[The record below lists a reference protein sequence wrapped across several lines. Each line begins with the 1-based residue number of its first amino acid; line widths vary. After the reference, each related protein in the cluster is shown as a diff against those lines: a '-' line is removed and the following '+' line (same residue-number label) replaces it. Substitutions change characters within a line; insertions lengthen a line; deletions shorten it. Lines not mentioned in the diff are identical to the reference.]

1 MNVRAISLLL
11 LMTIS
16 ILSCRKRITGH
27 LSGNDPA
34 QKYLV
39 SKVYDYRHRL
49 LAQYEYNDSNQLL
62 RRSFTDPETQNSSE
76 YIFEYHNGRISK
88 IIYSDFAFPQFN
100 HNIVLKYNEAGRI
113 VRDETYQY
121 GALQAFTNYRYD
133 PDGKIKSLVDENGLE
148 YFTIDYKQTANA
160 LQVRLM
166 VKDGDG
172 WIGNGYREVT
182 KSFTYD
188 DHPKPDFGL
197 GQVFKIEPLPGFG
210 TEATF
215 EKNISRN
222 NMTVIA
228 DGTTWIYTYNDH
240 GLPATIETK
249 WKDVITEPMMLR
261 IEYMKAQ

>member
-16 ILSCRKRITGH
+16 ILSCRKRITEH
-27 LSGNDPA
+27 PSGNDPA

-62 RRSFTDPETQNSSE
+62 RRSTADPETQNRTE
-76 YIFEYHNGRISK
+76 YVFEYENGRISN
-88 IIYSDFAFPQFN
+88 IIFSDFAFPQFN
-100 HNIVLKYNEAGRI
+100 HNIVLQYNDAGQI
-113 VRDETYQY
+113 VHDETYQY
-121 GALQAFTNYRYD
+121 GRHLRSGNYRYH
-133 PDGKIKSLVDENGLE
+133 PDGNIKSLVDENGFE

-160 LQVRLM
+160 LQGKLM
-166 VKDGDG
+166 VRDGDG

-182 KSFTYD
+182 RSFTYD

-197 GQVFKIEPLPGFG
+197 GRVFQIEPLPGFG

-215 EKNISRN
+215 EKSISRN
-222 NMTVIA
+222 NMTGMV
-228 DGTTWIYTYNDH
+228 DGTTWIYTYNDN
-240 GLPATIETK
+240 GLPVTIETK
-249 WKDVITEPMMLR
+249 WKDVITEPIMLR
-261 IEYMKAQ
+261 IEYKEAK